1 MRQKAVE
8 SPTGGLRQLP
18 SFVVVSES
26 ALSPLVSLAYGGPR
40 EAPSED
46 GVSRSASAAII
57 AVLNRARSASI
68 PTRIHPTQTDVI
80 RQGLFRA
87 RTPAYSRRRE
97 RAGIRPNPSFHYKRE
112 IGFTAYC
119 GHSALAASGA
129 WQSEASTTLPTK
141 LTQSGIE
148 NSCGAKTVTQ
158 SKRRRRGS

>member
-68 PTRIHPTQTDVI
+68 PTRIHPTQIHVI
-80 RQGLFRA
+80 RQV
-87 RTPAYSRRRE
+87 
-97 RAGIRPNPSFHYKRE
+97 SFVP
-112 IGFTAYC
+112 
-119 GHSALAASGA
+119 GH
-129 WQSEASTTLPTK
+129 LPTAVAGEGQESAQ
-141 LTQSGIE
+141 TRHSIT
-148 NSCGAKTVTQ
+148 SAK
-158 SKRRRRGS
+158 